1 MSLIVEDGTGLSTA
15 ESYIS
20 VADATAYFAAYGGAD
35 AFSSLDDAEV
45 ALRKASRDLDML
57 YGASYSSTALTK
69 TQALLFPRVTFTDTN
84 GRTVTGLPKVV
95 GQAAAELALINV
107 TSDSTGAADTSG
119 NLKMSLLRA
128 DTLIKHTENFAPT
141 SAAAVARRKVSL
153 LMAPYLDAGSSGLY
167 ARITRG

>member
-1 MSLIVEDGTGLSTA
+1 MTVLTLS
-15 ESYIS
+15 
-20 VADATAYFAAYGGAD
+20 
-35 AFSSLDDAEV
+35 
-45 ALRKASRDLDML
+45 
-57 YGASYSSTALTK
+57 
-69 TQALLFPRVTFTDTN
+69 
-84 GRTVTGLPKVV
+84 
-95 GQAAAELALINV
+95 QAAADTTGKCVISQKTYEFED

-119 NLKMSLLRA
+119 NIKMSLLRA